1 MRNVL
6 YLIGE
11 AFTNLR
17 RNVLVVAAAVVAVF
31 VSLTLAFGALVFN
44 ELVRTTTLQ
53 WQAGNHM
60 IIFLNDIGGAAAHD
74 EMLRQ
79 VGGFEEVER
88 VFYVDK
94 NQAFEEYAQMFGRG
108 SPGMLEI
115 IDRNDLPASIRV
127 ELSDLSQ
134 YQAVQFRLVGDPLV
148 RRISIVSEGIERL
161 LNLTQVLSAIGVGL
175 VLVLGSASVVLI
187 ANTIRMAIY
196 ARREEISI
204 MKLVGAGNWFIRVPF
219 RLEGAIEGL
228 LGGGLAVG
236 AVLVG
241 HQFLGR
247 LPSDSLIQFQVSGDF
262 LLRWGVLVLLFGGA
276 AGFVGSALGLRRF
289 LKV

>member
-1 MRNVL
+1 MRNIL

-74 EMLRQ
+74 EMLQQ
-79 VGGFEEVER
+79 VGSFEEVEQ

-134 YQAVQFRLVGDPLV
+134 YQ
-148 RRISIVSEGIERL
+148 VSEGIERL

-219 RLEGAIEGL
+219 LLEGAIEGL

-289 LKV
+289 LRV